1 MSRQAKTVIGLVIV
15 AVVALVAMLMMGPLV
30 GIVIA
35 VAGGLGVV
43 VVLQRM
49 DDAPALPSRPRSKK
63 RDTTT
68 DLLES
73 ATSHVEPLS
82 TWTPPDSL
90 TPWTP
95 PVDETAASFTD
106 LAPPP
111 DAPAAPSDDDF
122 WSGDSTTTG
131 FADLAEPS
139 IDDTPSW
146 LADPAPVDD
155 APAETTSWLA
165 DPAPAEPSIDDTPS
179 WLASPAPAD
188 IDEPSGVPEPDL
200 AEAGLPEWSSTDPW
214 ADGSTWDGAS
224 VATDTNP
231 LDEIARL
238 DEVDVIAELERLDEQ
253 EAKPS
258 TSLFDV
264 GHVAPINEDVASADD
279 IMAASQATELQVES
293 EDNSELAKLL
303 AKVQARLAAYE

>member
-49 DDAPALPSRPRSKK
+49 DDAPALPSRTKSKKK
-63 RDTTT
+63 RDSSTN

-90 TPWTP
+90 APWTP

-111 DAPAAPSDDDF
+111 DAPAQPADDEF
-122 WSGDSTTTG
+122 WSGDSTLTG

-146 LADPAPVDD
+146 LADAPPAD
-155 APAETTSWLA
+155 AAPTDTTSWLA
-165 DPAPAEPSIDDTPS
+165 DPAPAEM
-179 WLASPAPAD
+179 
-188 IDEPSGVPEPDL
+188 DEPVGLPEPGL
-200 AEAGLPEWSSTDPW
+200 LESEQPESGLPEWSSTDPW

-238 DEVDVIAELERLDEQ
+238 DEVDVIAEFERLDEQ

>member
-1 MSRQAKTVIGLVIV
+1 VSRQAKTVIGLVIV

-49 DDAPALPSRPRSKK
+49 DDAPALPSRSRSKK
-63 RDTTT
+63 RDTTN

-73 ATSHVEPLS
+73 ATSHVEPLT

-122 WSGDSTTTG
+122 WSGDSTLTG

-146 LADPAPVDD
+146 LADPAPIDE
-155 APAETTSWLA
+155 AT
-165 DPAPAEPSIDDTPS
+165 PAPMG
-179 WLASPAPAD
+179 L
-188 IDEPSGVPEPDL
+188 PESDL
-200 AEAGLPEWSSTDPW
+200 AEPGLPEWASTDPW
-214 ADGSTWDGAS
+214 ADGSTWDGPS
-224 VATDTNP
+224 VATETNP

-238 DEVDVIAELERLDEQ
+238 DEVDVIAEFERLDEQ